1 MPRPPVDIVVPF
13 LGGDAELLDLLE
25 RLRAI
30 RRGPGDTLTVVDN
43 RPEGAAGAAA
53 DGEVVRAPER
63 QSSYFARNRGVARGA
78 AEWIVFLD
86 ADVEPAA
93 DLLDRYFELPP
104 GADAGVLAGSVEAT
118 AAPGGGL

>member
-13 LGGDAELLDLLE
+13 LAGNAELRDLLV
-25 RLRAI
+25 RLRTI
-30 RRGPGDTLTVVDN
+30 RQEPGDTLTGVDN
-43 RPEGAAGAAA
+43 RPEGAGGVASDA
-53 DGEVVRAPER
+53 DVVRAPER
-63 QSSYFARNRGVARGA
+63 QSSYFARNRGVARGT

-104 GADAGVLAGSVEAT
+104 GERTG
-118 AAPGGGL
+118 